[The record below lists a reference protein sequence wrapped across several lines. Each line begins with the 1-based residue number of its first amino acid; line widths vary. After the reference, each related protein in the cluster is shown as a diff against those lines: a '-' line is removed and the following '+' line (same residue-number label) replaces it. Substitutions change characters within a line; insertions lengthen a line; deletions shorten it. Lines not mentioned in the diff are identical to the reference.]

1 MHRNKKT
8 KKIPFVLAS
17 GVSLTSLFA
26 TLSVTINDP
35 ATANVN
41 EVVNTQFEEV
51 TNFFEDT
58 IWNNYANIE
67 GINSGRNLDNYNFL
81 TPTTFDK
88 PQLYNY
94 LKLEGNRSDLDIGTT
109 PSTKTN
115 DGLNKTSP
123 SLMSTRDW
131 SRFFS
136 VNEKQAAI
144 YSGRYS
150 NIALGA
156 YDFLK
161 WGQRNT
167 FNWSGDNTAKGN
179 FWSGDGYSS
188 NSNTKKFRIGFNL
201 TNLYTKD
208 SNFYGAFW
216 MSNDIILTGQLK
228 LTLFA
233 RHKDTT
239 DFTQI
244 QPGSVKTY
252 VFKINEKGNWNEND
266 DEINPYTI
274 NFVENIAKDQANYV
288 IVNDSISYWAS
299 LDKYQ
304 YVSYYKNVPEDVK
317 NSPNYAYTKNWLSN
331 GGSRSS
337 LDKILI
343 DSKVPSTPSDFD
355 YKVDDQGRTKF
366 GLGWKAIENYSYQY
380 TNQPGGDVSKSI
392 RNVLRDN
399 QGSIF
404 NFHVTA
410 SRVTGDYIPSVII
423 EFEVKQHN
431 ENTNDLFFGSPI
443 NVNNSNLKNSFIGA
457 GTNRFWSENRYHS
470 MTSGFMKVS
479 KRNES
484 MIKKFITRE
493 RSFVEPEFAS
503 ENDNLPR
510 TNIEFIDKSKDIQ
523 YQLIYTQSKKN
534 YESLRNA
541 KNQNNEFLTEYD
553 TKSTVNSSTIIANKD
568 SLVAKPVF
576 TKDTDD
582 KIWYA
587 ANSAGTPLTS
597 FSNKIN
603 DGFYVFED
611 ITYRLTDLEKVKRY
625 LNGKK
630 WLTKAQKNKVIETA
644 TMVIKNQSN
653 NDYKNSYLFDP
664 SNDASDFLASNFTNA
679 QESEWN
685 DGVLAKKVNTLKE
698 FISWIDRLD
707 ESQRK
712 GESYYLLS
720 KGTKYEDSNTP
731 AFSIDNIE
739 VPMKTNF
746 YLMQTSMR
754 PFVQRGSNNNSNPIS
769 TYFNIVSE
777 FNNDP
782 EAKDRNI
789 VTEFK
794 DWPRIEKDV
803 YFQDRLLKEV
813 ARTGKENLEKALNEA
828 LAPLSLPSE
837 LSVVSK
843 SLKTLLIYETIKFYD
858 DPNTK
863 PSSSDRY
870 EFVKDGNVND
880 QNYKNKMAD
889 IVNRYGLAIS
899 TLYKKIEA
907 IKDEKDKFV
916 NNNPDSDYHNIYANS
931 TQENHLISDKWYK
944 DYLKKLN
951 DEGVSNADSIYRDL
965 TRLYAFIN
973 DAYANLKSQWVD
985 KMVSSNGNKEEY
997 SRNIDSFEFLTEDQ
1011 KLTFKNVVAN
1021 NQAEN
1026 NYSYDANTH
1035 VLTNKIAQTDSF
1047 LQSKT
1052 NEAFNKSK
1060 ENLKNNIDSDYP
1072 YLTAAEK
1079 QQLRDAIDNAQINKN
1094 SATRF
1099 GDDLSLQSAILPF
1112 KTQNSYRKQLIDKVN
1127 WSTIDGKNSAL
1138 TQNQKDALI
1147 KEIKETTFTR
1157 ETKNAYS
1164 DKISNLNTSMVELKN
1179 QFDSLDEATRNLTST
1194 NYTYSTDDV
1203 KRTFETKLQ
1212 KTKEVLQNTTSP
1224 AIVDSSSINTLKSD
1238 LKNAYDALNGDSYE
1252 TRVKTFNNLTE
1263 QLQNQIL
1270 NEIRHKGTQSER
1282 EAVFNKAQELNDFV
1296 PSLVSQ
1302 INDAKRVQ
1310 NTTDYTSASNS
1321 KKTSFN
1327 NALSSVS
1334 DLIDANS
1341 KLKEISQFI
1350 STEKVLKNTKS
1361 KKNALSNAI
1370 SALNG
1375 DEIEQERTRINNLV
1389 VEFTYPNSAS
1399 ILAKNA
1405 QLDQFTTTY
1414 TPEANTSVTKIRTTE
1429 IDDANGK
1436 LKLEYQI
1443 TSSKFQNEPDIQ
1455 ISSTKTTNFITNFKT
1470 SSQEEKERLN
1480 DPENN
1485 NILVNVDVS
1494 DKQVQASA
1502 LKLANSINKI
1512 NFQITGQA
1520 SASDVVIDGYD
1531 DVTGD
1536 LQVSYK
1542 LQSTKYGMT
1551 NVKSDTVYTKI
1562 ISGFKTETIRLNEL
1576 LKASNVTSSVL
1587 NKNKDVNNVTN
1598 ADFSLTANSN
1608 VQNARV
1614 DQVNIT
1620 RRDAATSNIET
1631 TFALISTRKK
1641 TNLITINDSSR
1652 QSWANFAT
1660 PKSNKVSD
1668 TVVVGPFKT
1677 VEQMEQERIAALLPN
1692 LVAEYPNSANVT
1704 PNQAQTSG
1712 ILFKVRENNTL
1723 KELSDPS
1730 IQLSIS
1736 NFVIQTPTQ
1745 EDLRNGKI
1753 NFTYTVNSA
1762 KPNLNVSQDVTLNDA
1777 NAPHSLTG
1785 FKTESVR
1792 INEVSPTVTIK
1803 NSKAISADAVKN
1815 SNVANYLTFANYNSA
1830 TEQIANIIV
1839 NNTNQRNGQIT
1850 ISYDVVSK
1858 LVTTPSAISKHFANV
1873 VVSDFENEKERLAK
1887 LDNFGLINL
1896 KGTIN
1901 KNTTK
1906 ASSLNVSSF
1915 DVETI
1920 NNNLANSKAK
1930 VVPAL
1935 TNTNDENGSATWTW
1949 SIVSTKADLKDVV
1962 YQSNKN
1968 NGATGFLTNQNE
1980 EVNRL
1985 NNEVNVSFTKNAVKV
2000 LASQIT
2006 SDNIEQYVKV
2016 TMNSNTQ
2023 KVVYD
2028 SFKFDD
2034 ITGRLKITYHLQST
2048 QNGLNSAVSNSKEAF
2063 VNVQSNQFTTE
2074 AERIAKLAQDL
2085 VNANSQNPLVN
2096 YTGLDK
2102 NNTKASL
2109 VQPAQLIF
2117 NNNVIR
2123 SSDQASGQVISIVST
2138 DDVSGT
2144 LNISVKIKTNKSL
2157 AQLNTIDSVG
2167 STDISATKEVS
2178 LTGFLTNLEEYRNSI
2193 LSKIEEY
2200 KNAGKITPKQAK
2212 ESTNEANSKSTTDEL
2227 DKVKEKLERTAYLNR
2242 VDELQNL
2249 NPKQKQELISKLNTK
2264 PVNNLDNIFSN
2275 YQTINSKMNSL
2286 KEIINELETN
2296 KTKDKYTQATNKTDF
2311 DNLMEKAKSLL
2322 TSNQDNGESI
2332 LDTLIADE
2340 ITNGSLKNEFA
2351 KLNGDQEVAKKLIDN
2366 LEFLSDNEKTSF
2378 KNKIDQVDLVA
2389 NNSNSKELIDNIVES
2404 AQNDNTSKENAF
2416 NEINDREP
2424 KKLNDSQID
2433 EIKKQIKSN
2442 DLTNIEAVK
2451 NNADTLYEKMSTLID
2466 KASQETTNK
2475 NSSEYINAS
2484 KELKKA
2490 YDDALT
2496 NAKDVIN
2503 NRNTSINKTP
2513 QDLIN
2518 ANANAD
2524 QVDQLINALD
2534 NALIN
2539 LQKNSASKEIEAL
2552 ENLSEAEKTKY
2563 KELIENAESKEE
2575 ITEILNKAKKA
2586 NDEKAKY
2593 IEKIK
2598 KIDGLSE
2605 QEKQEYITKI
2615 KNAEYNE
2622 NDSNNQQKF
2631 ENIVTDAAKQGL
2643 INLID
2648 TTYTYLN
2655 PKQKADLIS
2664 LINKQTTKEL
2674 AQEKFD
2680 SYNSI
2685 NENMKQL
2692 KEVVIPAIEELK
2704 NGNTNSKYSEASQTP
2719 KNNFDKNLQ
2728 YAKDLLVS
2736 TTDNGKLAGAINNLE
2751 TLIANKNEANSLKNL
2766 FALLDGEIVVA
2777 KNKINDSLQ
2786 YPNLNSTE
2794 KEGLI
2799 ADLGRINLLQD
2810 NYADQIS
2817 AIIEKVK
2824 LINSEKEK
2832 RIGLIDGLK
2841 HLTTNSNNSQG
2852 QKEFYIEKVKN
2863 LVVTVD
2869 SNSNPIALSEQSKK
2883 ELDKLV
2889 LEAQKQDLINQINNL
2904 YPHLNPKQTSN
2915 LIKAINDSVSYADA
2929 QNAFNSYS
2937 SINENMSTLKD
2948 LVTKYENKNVHSLD
2962 DYTYASE
2969 AKKLAYDSVF
2979 NAAKELIAS
2988 TENDG
2993 TKEGSKL
3000 DVLIADNQTNGSLE
3014 HAFANLDGLK
3024 QKAIQEINQLS
3035 NLNSN
3040 EISNLIS
3047 NINNID
3053 NTSSNKATLINEIKQ
3068 KAERYNLAKQKT
3080 IDELNKL
3087 TDLSSEQLQEY
3098 IKQVKAVDFTI
3109 DNQTPAPQE
3118 QLNEILKNAKKQ
3130 TLKNL
3135 IDQLKA
3141 INTNQQD
3148 AYKARIDNAINAEE
3162 AQTILEEAKAYNNA
3176 KQLADQ
3182 LKLKAEEYKKS
3193 IDYRLSDQ
3201 EKKDAFDN
3209 ALSKLSTE
3217 IGPNSHAKDLANL
3230 NKLVQELSAAKEAL
3244 NGDENAQKIKKTI
3257 NELEKLTAEQRNQL
3271 NNVVENQNSLQAAQS
3286 IQNNATNLNI
3296 NLKKLEQAIINAQDA
3311 KNQPI
3316 FKLDEQTAKEALNN
3330 SLNGAIAEKTAIESV
3345 EFTEEKAKTL
3355 ESLANSVDQAAD
3367 DLITKTNN
3375 LDGSRKDLKAKIDQ
3389 FVLLDDEQKIALKNN
3404 VDLLDKNI
3412 NRDEVFALLQNY
3424 LNSAKSKANNIVA
3437 NLNNLSSKEKENYES
3452 LINKAPLTYQKSINP
3467 SWIIQEL
3474 IESNAQSFDAK
3485 VNALVEQ
3492 AKQENQSKTNAI
3504 KHIKELANLTNA
3516 QKQDL
3521 VDQVI
3526 NNNVSQ
3532 IEAIQNNGDIL
3543 DAAMLSYK
3551 NENFASNPISKT
3563 DVDYTQA
3570 DDGLKQAFDDAL
3582 TNQANNTNVETGP
3595 NFDLAKVKEEHK
3607 KLIDAREA
3615 LNGDEKLAQAKT
3627 KAKNNIDTKY
3637 NYLSDAQ
3644 KATAKDQIDSNN
3656 INTIEKVEE
3665 LDKAYSALNSAT
3677 KLLKD
3682 NISAASANKEA
3693 IRYTGSEKA
3702 LRDAYDKAIDNA
3714 QALNN
3719 NLSNNTFDKL
3729 LDTENIKAINDAI
3742 QNAFDALNG
3751 EQNITKVQNDANNF
3765 IDNLSDLNQA
3775 QKDALKQKVS
3785 EQKTPEGVA
3794 KVKEIANQVNE
3805 AMKDL
3810 NVLAKLEKEAKTKE
3824 TENYINA
3831 DNTDEKPYKNN
3842 YDNALIEV
3850 EKVSKEGEDAENK
3863 KSSIIDPEKINELV
3877 SNLKEA
3883 INNLNGDAKL
3893 ADAKNEAISYI
3904 NGLNNLNNKQKE
3916 ALIAE
3921 VNNAK
3926 LLETVESIKAKANTL
3941 DGAMKQLNDAISE
3954 AKKQLSEHPIKYD
3967 NADENLKSN
3976 YDAKLKNAEN
3986 LVDKA
3991 NGENLDLSE
4000 VARIE
4005 KELTEAK
4012 NALNGQANFSN
4023 KKEDLI
4029 KKIDKDPNLTPSQ
4042 KEKLA
4047 EKVQNAQNDQELEEA
4062 EQIKENLSSK
4072 MEELKKV
4079 QKQAKE
4085 LQEQNEYQNATK
4097 ETQNNLDTDITN
4109 NDNLIK
4115 KDLADPVN
4123 WDELSKEID
4132 ALVNKTKEDMVNLIA
4147 EAKENLENAKNELV
4161 NKLDD
4166 YASLNN
4172 AQINNFKEQIT
4183 NAQLISK
4190 VNEIN
4195 QEASKLNDQMQT
4207 LNNYIENVIK
4217 SGNNLDPKQSSN
4229 YINASDNLK
4238 NNFDAS
4244 YEKATN
4250 LVNKETG
4257 KGLNLEQ
4264 TKEIYLKV
4272 KKDFEALNGEQR
4284 KTLLADELEKLVNQ
4298 SNTFVKE
4305 SPYVVAP
4312 SDKKNAYDQAINKGK
4327 EALNDLENETAKEIE
4342 QIVDQI
4348 KKAIEDILDNKQNLK
4363 DLIDNMPNLSDKEK
4377 QVFKDQIESTNDPKK
4392 RYDVLDKAQQLND
4405 KKQELINWINSQPNL
4420 SSLDKEQLINRV
4432 KNADASSE
4440 SWYRDLKIEILEAN
4454 QLVKKLLDNNKDN
4467 ALSDQE
4473 IDQIIDRIK
4482 QIGINNPDYDKIAN
4496 AYKQYNYLSNALR
4509 DYRNSSVAASD
4520 YSDVKARLEK
4530 AIATHVD
4537 FALNSQELAAIKQ
4550 TLSPKKEQLNKVAQC
4565 EIDLVNPLLDKN
4577 KTRFESVLD
4586 ELHQTLPN
4594 QYQQFYE
4601 GLIKDNYFDLINK
4614 NGDKLTEKDI
4624 ATIKN
4629 IEKRDASNVIYSAAL
4644 EVTKNKYSF
4653 AKSPW
4658 LWILIVLSTTIVG
4671 LTILL
4676 WFITKKRKK
4685 EER

>member
-1 MHRNKKT
+1 MHKNKKT
-8 KKIPFVLAS
+8 RKIPFVLAS

-26 TLSVTINDP
+26 TLSVATNDS
-35 ATANVN
+35 ATAN
-41 EVVNTQFEEV
+41 EVVDTQFEEI
-51 TNFFEDT
+51 TIFSEDT
-58 IWNNYANIE
+58 LWTNYANIE
-67 GINSGRNLDNYNFL
+67 GVNSGRNLNDYNFL
-81 TPTTFDK
+81 TPTNFGK
-88 PQLYNY
+88 KELYNY
-94 LKLEGNRSDLDIGTT
+94 LNLEGNRRDFDIESTH
-109 PSTKTN
+109 STKAN
-115 DGLNKTSP
+115 DGLNRTSP
-123 SLMSTRDW
+123 SEMSTRDW

-144 YSGRYS
+144 DSGRY
-150 NIALGA
+150 NNTALGA
-156 YDFLK
+156 YNFLK

-167 FNWSGDNTAKGN
+167 FNWSGDNIAKGN
-179 FWSGDGYSS
+179 FWSGDGFSS

-201 TNLYTKD
+201 TNLYTED

-239 DFTQI
+239 DFTRI

-252 VFKINEKGNWNEND
+252 VFKINEKGNWNENN

-274 NFVENIAKDQANYV
+274 NFTQDIAKNQANHV

-317 NSPNYAYTKNWLSN
+317 NSPNYNYTKNWLSKD

-343 DSKVPSTPSDFD
+343 DSKAPSTPSNFN
-355 YKVDDQGRTKF
+355 YEVDDEGRTKF
-366 GLGWKAIENYSYQY
+366 GLGWKEIEKEKYSYQY
-380 TNQPGGDVSKSI
+380 TNQTGGSVSKSI
-392 RNVLRDN
+392 RDVLRDN

-404 NFHVTA
+404 SFHVTA
-410 SRVTGDYIPSVII
+410 SRVTGEYIPSVII

-431 ENTNDLFFGSPI
+431 ENKSDLFSGSPI

-457 GTNRFWSENRYHS
+457 GTNRFWSENRHNS

-484 MIKKFITRE
+484 MIKKFITKE

-534 YESLRNA
+534 YDSLANA

-576 TKDTDD
+576 TKNEDK

-587 ANSAGTPLTS
+587 ANSAGLPLTS

-625 LNGKK
+625 LNSKK
-630 WLTKAQKNKVIETA
+630 WLTKIQKDKVISAA
-644 TMVIKNQSN
+644 TNVIESQSN

-664 SNDASDFLASNFTNA
+664 SNDATDSPVSKYTNA
-679 QESEWN
+679 QEDEWN
-685 DGVLAKKVNTLKE
+685 NALASKDVNTFKE

-707 ESQRK
+707 ESQRN
-712 GESYYLLS
+712 GESYYHLS
-720 KGTKYEDSNTP
+720 KGTKYKDSETP

-739 VPMKTNF
+739 VPMKTN
-746 YLMQTSMR
+746 YYIMQNSMR
-754 PFVQRGSNNNSNPIS
+754 QYIERMFNSENSSIS
-769 TYFNIVSE
+769 TYFNIKSD
-777 FNNDP
+777 FNTDS
-782 EAKDRNI
+782 EAKERND
-789 VTEFK
+789 VADFK
-794 DWPRIEKDV
+794 DWPRLEKDAELWDKV
-803 YFQDRLLKEV
+803 LKRI
-813 ARTGKENLEKALNEA
+813 AKDSKDSFEKALNEA

-863 PSSSDRY
+863 PSSPDRY
-870 EFVKDGNVND
+870 EFVND

-907 IKDEKDKFV
+907 IKEEKDKFV

-931 TQENHLISDKWYK
+931 TQENHLINDKWYK

-951 DEGVSNADSIYRDL
+951 DKNVSNTDSIYRDL
-965 TRLYAFIN
+965 TRLDAFIN

-997 SRNIDSFEFLTEDQ
+997 SRNIDSFEFLTKDQ
-1011 KLTFKNVVAN
+1011 KLTFKNAVAN
-1021 NQAEN
+1021 NQVQN

-1035 VLTNKIAQTDSF
+1035 VLINKIAQTDSF

-1060 ENLKNNIDSDYP
+1060 KNLKNNIDSDYP
-1072 YLTAAEK
+1072 YLTATEK
-1079 QQLRDAIDNAQINKN
+1079 QQLRNAIDNAQINRN
-1094 SATRF
+1094 SDIRF

-1127 WSTIDGKNSAL
+1127 SSTIDGKNSAL

-1147 KEIKETTFTR
+1147 KKIKETTFTR
-1157 ETKNAYS
+1157 ETKDAYS
-1164 DKISNLNTSMVELKN
+1164 DKISNLNTSMVELTK
-1179 QFDSLDEATRNLTST
+1179 QFNSLDEATRNLTSS
-1194 NYTYSTDDV
+1194 NYTYSTNDV
-1203 KRTFETKLQ
+1203 KETFKTKLE
-1212 KTKEVLQNTTSP
+1212 KTKGVLQNTTSP
-1224 AIVDSSSINTLKSD
+1224 AIIDPSSISTLKSE
-1238 LKNAYDALNGDSYE
+1238 LKNAYDALNGDSCE
-1252 TRVKTFNNLTE
+1252 TRVKEFKNLTE

-1270 NEIRHKGTQSER
+1270 NEIRNQGTQSER
-1282 EAVFNKAQELNDFV
+1282 ETTLKKAKELNDFV
-1296 PSLVSQ
+1296 PSLRSQ
-1302 INDAKRVQ
+1302 INNAKTAKS
-1310 NTTDYTSASNS
+1310 TTDYTSASNS
-1321 KKTSFN
+1321 KQTSFN
-1327 NALSSVS
+1327 NALSSAS

-1350 STEKVLKNTKS
+1350 STEKALENTKS
-1361 KKNALSNAI
+1361 KKSALSNAI

-1389 VEFTYPNSAS
+1389 VEFTYPNSKS

-1405 QLDQFTTTY
+1405 QLGKFTTTY
-1414 TPEANTSVTKIRTTE
+1414 KPDANTVVTKIRTTE

-1443 TSSKFQNEPDIQ
+1443 TSNKFQNETDIQ

-1470 SSQEEKERLN
+1470 SLQEEKERLN
-1480 DPENN
+1480 DPENS
-1485 NILVNVDVS
+1485 NISVKVDVA
-1494 DKQVQASA
+1494 DKQVQAST
-1502 LKLANSINKI
+1502 LKIANSINKI
-1512 NFQITGQA
+1512 SFQITGEA
-1520 SASDVVIDGYD
+1520 SASDITIVGYD

-1542 LQSTKYGMT
+1542 LQSTKAGMT
-1551 NVKSDTVYTKI
+1551 NVKSDNAYTKI
-1562 ISGFKTETIRLNEL
+1562 ISGFKTEISRLNEL
-1576 LKASNVTSSVL
+1576 LKASNVTSNIL
-1587 NKNKDVNNVTN
+1587 NKNKDVNSVTN
-1598 ADFSLTANSN
+1598 ADFSLAANSN

-1620 RRDAATSNIET
+1620 GKYATTSNIQS
-1631 TFALISTRKK
+1631 TFTLVSTREK
-1641 TNLITINDSSR
+1641 TNLITINDPSR
-1652 QSWANFAT
+1652 QSWSNFVA
-1660 PKSNKVSD
+1660 PKSNKVSE
-1668 TVVVGPFKT
+1668 TVTVGPFKT
-1677 VEQMEQERIAALLPN
+1677 AEQMEQERIAALLPN

-1704 PNQAQTSG
+1704 PNQAETSA
-1712 ILFKVRENNTL
+1712 IVFKVRENNTL

-1736 NFVIQTPTQ
+1736 NRVIKTPTQ
-1745 EDLRNGKI
+1745 DDLRNGKI
-1753 NFTYTVNSA
+1753 NFTYTVNST
-1762 KPNLNVSQDVTLNDA
+1762 KSNLNVSQNVTLEDA

-1785 FKTESVR
+1785 FKTESQR
-1792 INEVSPTVTIK
+1792 ISEVSPTVTIK
-1803 NSKAISADAVKN
+1803 NSKAISADAVNN
-1815 SNVANYLTFANYNSA
+1815 SNVKNYLTFANYNST
-1830 TEQIANIIV
+1830 TEEITNIIV
-1839 NNTNQRNGQIT
+1839 NNTNQRNGEIT

-1858 LVTTPSAISKHFANV
+1858 LVTTPSAISKHIANV
-1873 VVSDFENEKERLAK
+1873 VVSDFENEQERLEK

-1896 KGTIN
+1896 KNTID

-1915 DVETI
+1915 DIETI

-1935 TNTNDENGSATWTW
+1935 TNTSDENGSATWTW
-1949 SIVSTKADLKDVV
+1949 SIVSTKTNLTNVV
-1962 YQSNKN
+1962 YESEKN
-1968 NGATGFLTNQNE
+1968 NSATGFLTNQNE
-1980 EVNRL
+1980 EINRL

-2000 LASQIT
+2000 LASEIT

-2016 TMNSNTQ
+2016 TMDSNTQ

-2048 QNGLNSAVSNSKEAF
+2048 QNGLKSAVSNSKEAF

-2074 AERIAKLAQDL
+2074 TERIAKLAQDL

-2109 VQPAQLIF
+2109 VQSAQLSF
-2117 NNNVIR
+2117 NNNLINQI
-2123 SSDQASGQVISIVST
+2123 DQASGQVINIVSA

-2157 AQLNTIDSVG
+2157 AELNTIDSAG
-2167 STDISATKEVS
+2167 SNDISMTKEVS

-2193 LSKIEEY
+2193 LDKIEEY
-2200 KNAGKITPKQAK
+2200 KNADKITPEQANK
-2212 ESTNEANSKSTTDEL
+2212 LTNEANSKSTTDEL
-2227 DKVKEKLERTAYLNR
+2227 DKVKEKLERTVYLNR
-2242 VDELQNL
+2242 VDELKNL
-2249 NPKQKQELISKLNTK
+2249 NPKQKQELISKLNTE
-2264 PVNNLDNIFSN
+2264 PVSNLADIFAN
-2275 YQTINSKMNSL
+2275 YETINTNMKLL
-2286 KEIINELETN
+2286 KDIIDELEVS
-2296 KTKDKYTQATNKTDF
+2296 KTKVKYTQATNKTDF
-2311 DNLMEKAKSLL
+2311 DKLMEKAKGLL
-2322 TSNQDNGESI
+2322 TSDQDNGESV
-2332 LDTLIADE
+2332 LGTLIADE

-2366 LEFLSDNEKTSF
+2366 LEFLSDNEKSSF

-2389 NNSNSKELIDNIVES
+2389 NNSNSKQLIDNIVES
-2404 AQNDNTSKENAF
+2404 AQNDNTAKEKAF
-2416 NEINDREP
+2416 NDINNREP
-2424 KKLNDSQID
+2424 KKLNDSQIN
-2433 EIKKQIKSN
+2433 EIKKQIKST
-2442 DLTNIEAVK
+2442 DLSNIQTVK

-2466 KASQETTNK
+2466 KASQETANK
-2475 NSSEYINAS
+2475 NSPEYTNAS
-2484 KELKKA
+2484 QELKTT

-2496 NAKDVIN
+2496 NAKDIIN
-2503 NRNTSINKTP
+2503 NRNTSVNKTP

-2518 ANANAD
+2518 ANANVD

-2575 ITEILNKAKKA
+2575 IAEIINKAKKA

-2598 KIDGLSE
+2598 KIDGLNE
-2605 QEKQEYITKI
+2605 QEKDKYIAKI
-2615 KNAEYNE
+2615 KDAEYNE

-2631 ENIVTDAAKQGL
+2631 ENIVTEATKQGL

-2655 PKQKADLIS
+2655 PKQKADLIT
-2664 LINKQTTKEL
+2664 LINEQTTKEL

-2692 KEVVIPAIEELK
+2692 KEVVIPAIERLK
-2704 NGNTNSKYSEASQTP
+2704 NADSNSKYSEASQTP

-2751 TLIANKNEANSLKNL
+2751 TLIANKNEANSLNNL

-2777 KNKINDSLQ
+2777 KNKINDSSQ
-2786 YPNLNSTE
+2786 YPNLNNTE
-2794 KEGLI
+2794 KEALI
-2799 ADLGRINLLQD
+2799 ADLDRIKLLED
-2810 NYADQIS
+2810 NYTDQIS
-2817 AIIEKVK
+2817 AIIEKTK

-2832 RIGLIDGLK
+2832 RIQLIDGLN

-2852 QKEFYIEKVKN
+2852 QKEFYIQKVKN

-2869 SNSNPIALSEQSKK
+2869 SNSNPIALSEKSKK

-2889 LEAQKQDLINQINNL
+2889 LEAQKQDLINQINNS

-2915 LIKAINDSVSYADA
+2915 LIKAINDSPSYVEA
-2929 QNAFNSYS
+2929 QKAFNGYS

-2948 LVTKYENKNVHSLD
+2948 LVTKYENKNVHSLV
-2962 DYTYASE
+2962 DYTYATKE
-2969 AKKLAYDSVF
+2969 KKQAYDSVF
-2979 NAAKELIAS
+2979 NAAKELINS
-2988 TENDG
+2988 TQNDG

-3000 DVLIADNQTNGSLE
+3000 DVLIADNRTNGSLE
-3014 HAFANLDGLK
+3014 NSFANLDGLK

-3053 NTSSNKATLINEIKQ
+3053 NTSSNKATLIDEIIQ
-3068 KAERYNLAKQKT
+3068 KAELYNLAKQKT
-3080 IDELNKL
+3080 IVELNKL
-3087 TDLSSEQLQEY
+3087 TDLSDEQLQEY
-3098 IKQVKAVDFTI
+3098 IKQVKDVDFTI
-3109 DNQTPAPQE
+3109 DNQTPTPQD
-3118 QLNEILKNAKKQ
+3118 QLDEILKNAKKQ

-3135 IDQLKA
+3135 IDQLNA

-3148 AYKARIDNAINAEE
+3148 AYKARIENATTAEKAE
-3162 AQTILEEAKAYNNA
+3162 KILEEAKSYNNA

-3182 LKLKAEEYKKS
+3182 LKIEAEEYKNS

-3201 EKKDAFDN
+3201 EKKDVFDN
-3209 ALSKLSTE
+3209 ALTKLSTE
-3217 IGPNSHAKDLANL
+3217 IDSNSHAKDLANL
-3230 NKLVQELSAAKEAL
+3230 NKLAQELSDAKEAL
-3244 NGDENAQKIKKTI
+3244 NGNKNAQEIKKAI
-3257 NELEKLTAEQRNQL
+3257 NELDKLTAEQRNDL
-3271 NNVVENQNSLQAAQS
+3271 NSVIENQNSLETAQS
-3286 IQNNATNLNI
+3286 IQNNATNLNT

-3316 FKLDEQTAKEALNN
+3316 FKLDKQTAKDALNN
-3330 SLNGAIAEKTAIESV
+3330 SLNDAIAEKAAIGLV
-3345 EFTEEKAKTL
+3345 EFTEEKAKNL
-3355 ESLANSVDQAAD
+3355 ELLAKSVDEAAN
-3367 DLITKTNN
+3367 DLITKTDN

-3389 FVLLDDEQKIALKNN
+3389 FVLLDDDQKIALKNN
-3404 VDLLDKNI
+3404 VDSLDKNI
-3412 NRDEVFALLQNY
+3412 NRDEVFALLKNY
-3424 LNSAKSKANNIVA
+3424 LDSAKSKANNIVA
-3437 NLNNLSSKEKENYES
+3437 NLNNLSSQEKENYEI
-3452 LINKAPLTYQKSINP
+3452 LINKAPLTYQESINP
-3467 SWIIQEL
+3467 SWVIQEV
-3474 IESNAQSFDAK
+3474 IDSNAQSFDAK
-3485 VNALVEQ
+3485 VNALVQQ
-3492 AKQENQSKTNAI
+3492 AKQENKAKTDAI
-3504 KHIKELANLTNA
+3504 KHIKELTNLTNA

-3526 NNNVSQ
+3526 NNNFSQ

-3543 DAAMLSYK
+3543 DAAMLAYK

-3570 DDGLKQAFDDAL
+3570 DQGLQQAFDDAL
-3582 TNQANNTNVETGP
+3582 TNQANHTNVKTGP
-3595 NFDLAKVKEEHK
+3595 NFDLAKVKAEHQ

-3615 LNGDEKLAQAKT
+3615 LNGEEKLAEAKT

-3637 NYLSDAQ
+3637 NDLTDAQ
-3644 KATAKDQIDSNN
+3644 KAAAKAQIDSSN
-3656 INTIEKVEE
+3656 INTLKKVED

-3677 KLLKD
+3677 KLLKE
-3682 NISAASANKEA
+3682 NINAASTNKEA

-3702 LRDAYDKAIDNA
+3702 LRNAYDKAIDNA
-3714 QALNN
+3714 QELNN
-3719 NLSNNTFDKL
+3719 KLSNNTFDKL

-3742 QNAFDALNG
+3742 QNAFDSLNG
-3751 EQNITKVQNDANNF
+3751 EQNITRVQNEANDF

-3805 AMKDL
+3805 AMKEL
-3810 NVLAKLEKEAKTKE
+3810 NTLAKQQKEAKTKE
-3824 TENYINA
+3824 TGNYLNA
-3831 DNTDEKPYKNN
+3831 DNTAEKPYKNN

-3877 SNLKEA
+3877 SNLKES
-3883 INNLNGDAKL
+3883 IDNLNGDAKL
-3893 ADAKNEAISYI
+3893 ADAKSEAINYI

-3926 LLETVESIKAKANTL
+3926 LLESVESIKDKANTL
-3941 DGAMKQLNDAISE
+3941 DGAMNQLNDTISE

-3976 YDAKLKNAEN
+3976 YDAKLANAEN

-4012 NALNGQANFSN
+4012 NALNGEANFSN

-4029 KKIDKDPNLTPSQ
+4029 NKIDNDPNLTPSQ

-4047 EKVQNAQNDQELEEA
+4047 EQVQKAQNDQELEEA
-4062 EQIKENLSSK
+4062 EQIKESLSSK

-4079 QKQAKE
+4079 QEQAKD
-4085 LQEQNEYQNATK
+4085 LQKQNEYQNATK
-4097 ETQNNLDTDITN
+4097 ETQDNLDTDVIN
-4109 NDNLIK
+4109 NDNFIK
-4115 KDLADPVN
+4115 KDLTDPVN
-4123 WDELSKEID
+4123 WEELSKEID
-4132 ALVNKTKEDMVNLIA
+4132 ALVNKTKEDMANLIA
-4147 EAKENLENAKNELV
+4147 EAKENLKNAKNELI

-4166 YASLNN
+4166 YSSLNN

-4195 QEASKLNDQMQT
+4195 
-4207 LNNYIENVIK
+4207 
-4217 SGNNLDPKQSSN
+4217 
-4229 YINASDNLK
+4229 
-4238 NNFDAS
+4238 
-4244 YEKATN
+4244 
-4250 LVNKETG
+4250 
-4257 KGLNLEQ
+4257 
-4264 TKEIYLKV
+4264 
-4272 KKDFEALNGEQR
+4272 
-4284 KTLLADELEKLVNQ
+4284 
-4298 SNTFVKE
+4298 
-4305 SPYVVAP
+4305 
-4312 SDKKNAYDQAINKGK
+4312 
-4327 EALNDLENETAKEIE
+4327 
-4342 QIVDQI
+4342 
-4348 KKAIEDILDNKQNLK
+4348 
-4363 DLIDNMPNLSDKEK
+4363 
-4377 QVFKDQIESTNDPKK
+4377 
-4392 RYDVLDKAQQLND
+4392 
-4405 KKQELINWINSQPNL
+4405 
-4420 SSLDKEQLINRV
+4420 
-4432 KNADASSE
+4432 
-4440 SWYRDLKIEILEAN
+4440 
-4454 QLVKKLLDNNKDN
+4454 
-4467 ALSDQE
+4467 
-4473 IDQIIDRIK
+4473 
-4482 QIGINNPDYDKIAN
+4482 
-4496 AYKQYNYLSNALR
+4496 
-4509 DYRNSSVAASD
+4509 
-4520 YSDVKARLEK
+4520 
-4530 AIATHVD
+4530 
-4537 FALNSQELAAIKQ
+4537 
-4550 TLSPKKEQLNKVAQC
+4550 
-4565 EIDLVNPLLDKN
+4565 
-4577 KTRFESVLD
+4577 
-4586 ELHQTLPN
+4586 
-4594 QYQQFYE
+4594 
-4601 GLIKDNYFDLINK
+4601 
-4614 NGDKLTEKDI
+4614 
-4624 ATIKN
+4624 
-4629 IEKRDASNVIYSAAL
+4629 
-4644 EVTKNKYSF
+4644 
-4653 AKSPW
+4653 
-4658 LWILIVLSTTIVG
+4658 
-4671 LTILL
+4671 
-4676 WFITKKRKK
+4676 
-4685 EER
+4685 EEY